1 MNLFYSNQPGIN
13 LNLKL
18 SVKRTGLRTKP
29 YRTPKRIKRIQ
40 YRWLERICAK
50 YTTIS
55 NCGSC
60 ADNDKSNRNVG
71 IILFSG
77 VVLGRPRCNQAAI
90 NAT

>member
-13 LNLKL
+13 L

-40 YRWLERICAK
+40 CGWLERICAK
-50 YTTIS
+50 YTIS